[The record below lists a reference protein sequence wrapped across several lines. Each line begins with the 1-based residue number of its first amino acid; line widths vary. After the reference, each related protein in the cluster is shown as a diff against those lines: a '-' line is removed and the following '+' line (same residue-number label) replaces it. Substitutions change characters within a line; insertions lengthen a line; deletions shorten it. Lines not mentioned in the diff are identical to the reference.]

1 MEAIPIPHQHADLVA
16 QKLVMEF
23 IARFGIPLELHTDQG
38 KNFES
43 DLFKSVCNLFQINK
57 TRTTAYHPS
66 SNGLIE
72 RFNKTLGGMIKTFV
86 NKNVTNWDEYINLLL
101 AAYRSTP
108 HPATGFSPNYMM
120 LGREVN
126 IPLNLMFRSHENR
139 TQNNEDYIATIK
151 SHFQNVYEI
160 ARENLKS
167 NAERQKRDHDTR
179 LTDNRYELGA
189 LVYKFDKT
197 VNKKFR
203 SPWLGPFVITKILSP
218 VVYEIRGEF
227 RTESTNP
234 YNVKIGS
241 DIFIKTTLITP
252 STQKSEIEEKFEEEF
267 ILDYDE
273 EITISEEEVAI
284 MEVEVDE
291 RDEQIEGLKNKIKEM
306 EEKHRE
312 DNRSMEETHKKQIK
326 ELEERHKF
334 ECLRFRNFIQRLEK
348 RKEELKKELK
358 SAEKKLENE
367 NICTKKIKSV
377 VTLPIKR
384 KLNFR

>member
-1 MEAIPIPHQHADLVA
+1 MAG
-16 QKLVMEF
+16 K
-23 IARFGIPLELHTDQG
+23 PLREDSAVHTFH
-38 KNFES
+38 K
-43 DLFKSVCNLFQINK
+43 
-57 TRTTAYHPS
+57 
-66 SNGLIE
+66 
-72 RFNKTLGGMIKTFV
+72 
-86 NKNVTNWDEYINLLL
+86 
-101 AAYRSTP
+101 
-108 HPATGFSPNYMM
+108 
-120 LGREVN
+120 
-126 IPLNLMFRSHENR
+126 
-139 TQNNEDYIATIK
+139 
-151 SHFQNVYEI
+151 
-160 ARENLKS
+160 
-167 NAERQKRDHDTR
+167 
-179 LTDNRYELGA
+179 
-189 LVYKFDKT
+189 
-197 VNKKFR
+197 
-203 SPWLGPFVITKILSP
+203 
-218 VVYEIRGEF
+218 
-227 RTESTNP
+227 STNP

-252 STQKSEIEEKFEEEF
+252 STQKSEIKEKFEEEF
-267 ILDYDE
+267 IPDYDE

-326 ELEERHKF
+326 ELRERHKF
-334 ECLRFRNFIQRLEK
+334 ECLRFGNFIQRLEK

>member
-1 MEAIPIPHQHADLVA
+1 MSDVIGTKVWQCRLCDFKHLNKKGAVQH
-16 QKLVMEF
+16 F
-23 IARFGIPLELHTDQG
+23 
-38 KNFES
+38 
-43 DLFKSVCNLFQINK
+43 
-57 TRTTAYHPS
+57 
-66 SNGLIE
+66 
-72 RFNKTLGGMIKTFV
+72 
-86 NKNVTNWDEYINLLL
+86 
-101 AAYRSTP
+101 
-108 HPATGFSPNYMM
+108 
-120 LGREVN
+120 
-126 IPLNLMFRSHENR
+126 MFRH
-139 TQNNEDYIATIK
+139 TPNNQIPFLCNICNFKALTEGKWKNHANAMAGKPLREDSAVHTFHK
-151 SHFQNVYEI
+151 
-160 ARENLKS
+160 
-167 NAERQKRDHDTR
+167 
-179 LTDNRYELGA
+179 
-189 LVYKFDKT
+189 
-197 VNKKFR
+197 
-203 SPWLGPFVITKILSP
+203 
-218 VVYEIRGEF
+218 
-227 RTESTNP
+227 STNP

-252 STQKSEIEEKFEEEF
+252 STQKSEIKEEEF
-267 ILDYDE
+267 IPDYDE

-334 ECLRFRNFIQRLEK
+334 ECLRFGNFIQRLEK

>member
-1 MEAIPIPHQHADLVA
+1 MEAYPIPHQHADLVA

-120 LGREVN
+120 LGREALTEGKWKN
-126 IPLNLMFRSHENR
+126 HANAMAGKPLR
-139 TQNNEDYIATIK
+139 EDSAVHTFHK
-151 SHFQNVYEI
+151 
-160 ARENLKS
+160 
-167 NAERQKRDHDTR
+167 
-179 LTDNRYELGA
+179 
-189 LVYKFDKT
+189 
-197 VNKKFR
+197 
-203 SPWLGPFVITKILSP
+203 
-218 VVYEIRGEF
+218 
-227 RTESTNP
+227 STNP

-252 STQKSEIEEKFEEEF
+252 STQKSEIKEKFEEEF
-267 ILDYDE
+267 IPDYDE

-291 RDEQIEGLKNKIKEM
+291 RG
-306 EEKHRE
+306 
-312 DNRSMEETHKKQIK
+312 
-326 ELEERHKF
+326 
-334 ECLRFRNFIQRLEK
+334 
-348 RKEELKKELK
+348 
-358 SAEKKLENE
+358 
-367 NICTKKIKSV
+367 
-377 VTLPIKR
+377 
-384 KLNFR
+384 